1 MRVRFNID
9 KNANNGRS
17 PIFLIAAER
26 TSFEGY
32 NDCSSYRLAPNMA
45 RQSRKVFGIP
55 GKGFK
60 RENPFQRVEIG
71 HEEYR

>member
-1 MRVRFNID
+1 MRVRFSID

-32 NDCSSYRLAPNMA
+32 NDLFKLQACAEYGKAIKEGLL
-45 RQSRKVFGIP
+45 VFPEKGLKGRIP
-55 GKGFK
+55 FSAL
-60 RENPFQRVEIG
+60 R
-71 HEEYR
+71 